1 VDEGTLVGRAIFTG
15 ATGVGAMELRLD
27 GHVAIVTGAAQGL
40 GAGIAQAFVE
50 AGAHVA
56 AADIMPSSQTQ
67 WGIRALE
74 TVEPRGIYVVT
85 DVSAEAAVDALVA
98 RVLAEFGR
106 IDILVNNAGILSQ
119 SPVVNLPMAEWDRIM
134 ATNLRGM
141 FLCCRAVL
149 PHMLAQRAGRIINI
163 ASQLAYLGGAGTAH
177 YSASKGG
184 VISFTRSLAREVA
197 GDGILVNGIAPG
209 PIETPLQKD
218 TPSEWRDWKCA
229 QLPLGRFGE
238 VGEVAPTAVFLASDA
253 ATYYVGQ
260 ILGPNGGDVMT

>member
-1 VDEGTLVGRAIFTG
+1 
-15 ATGVGAMELRLD
+15 MELRLD
-27 GHVAIVTGAAQGL
+27 GQVAIVTGAAQGL
-40 GAGIAQAFVE
+40 GAGIAKAFVE

-56 AADIMPSSQTQ
+56 AADIIPPSQVQ
-67 WGIRALE
+67 WDIQALE
-74 TVEPRGIYVVT
+74 TVDPRGLYVVA
-85 DVSAEAAVDALVA
+85 DVRAEAAVNALVD
-98 RVLAEFGR
+98 RVLAEFGH

-119 SPVVNLPMAEWDRIM
+119 SPVVSLPVAEWDRVM

-149 PHMLAQRAGRIINI
+149 PHMLTRRDGRIINI

-184 VISFTRSLAREVA
+184 VVSFTRSLAREVA
-197 GDGILVNGIAPG
+197 RDGILVNGIAPG
-209 PIETPLQKD
+209 PIETPLQED
-218 TPSEWRDWKCA
+218 TPPEWRAWKCG
-229 QLPLGRFGE
+229 QLPLGRFGDVAE
-238 VGEVAPTAVFLASDA
+238 IAPTAVFLASTA